1 MEPVDGSWAV
11 LKEIAADVLELPPE
25 ERPAFLER
33 VCTDPLLRH
42 EVDSLIAACE
52 RATESGRFLESP
64 VLELPSTVTTSDE
77 SGSGLKT
84 ILRDA
89 LAGSYTIERELGSGG
104 MATVYLAR
112 DERHGRPVALK
123 VIHPHMAVLESAST
137 DQGRF
142 QREIRI
148 AARLTHPH
156 ILPLHD
162 SGAAAG
168 LLYYTMPFVDGES
181 LRDRI
186 ARERLTVPDALRVLR
201 DVARALA
208 HAHRHGIVHRDIKP
222 ENILLNREGDA
233 LVADF
238 GVARAL
244 EAAAGEAD
252 ESEGSQLGPASLL
265 FGTPAYMAPEQAD
278 RAQGTDHRA
287 DLYSLGVVAYEL
299 LSGAPPF
306 RQRNRADLVKA
317 HQQEQPTPLGST
329 RPELPPVL
337 TALVSDLLAKRPV
350 DRPADADAVV
360 RTLDQVIASPGETV
374 RVSMPDA
381 LVARTSRWRRT
392 AWIGLAAVGMLLAAG
407 LLVYRGSGIGSGATM
422 LTAGTLSQSD
432 ALLVADF
439 DIRGG
444 ADSSLGSV
452 IAEAVRTDLGQ
463 SKVVTIVPAT
473 RIRGALE
480 RMQRA
485 AGAPLQSA
493 VAREVAQRE
502 GIKAVVEGDLTP
514 LGAGFVVTVRLVSA
528 EGNELASFQ
537 ETADQQNLI
546 RVIGQLTHR
555 LRGKIGESLKAV
567 RASPPLQDVT
577 TPSLAALRKYVEGSQ
592 ALNYD
597 RDYTR
602 AATLLMEAVALDST
616 FASAWSLLA
625 AAYRSGVMPRELA
638 NQADERAYRNR
649 HRLPELERYAVEG
662 AYFRTGRGHNRA
674 RAAEA
679 YEAGIRVDSG
689 RFATSLGLL
698 HMSRREYA
706 RAESLFRWHV
716 ARDSTHV
723 MARSSL
729 SIVLYAQGKLG
740 IAESLEVEV
749 PGPDPAVGSRSRG
762 VFYLY
767 NRGQLDSAQRTLD
780 FHTAEELA
788 SHRLQRL
795 FLQRD
800 FHALRGRLTESER
813 SQNDAA
819 EGNLIRGVSP
829 DSTGIRVWSAF
840 VDVWHRDRPARGIR
854 KLDAALASA
863 PLASLPLVARSGS
876 FSYYLSG
883 ELHYLWVA
891 RTYAQ
896 AYRPERARAV
906 LAQFAADRRDTAL
919 TRASAPAVHSVLG
932 EIALAEGQPLA
943 ALEEFRRADRLPDG
957 PVHFCDI
964 CRHADL
970 GRAFDQAGMADSAI
984 VSFERYLE
992 TPHLVRLNLDTR
1004 YAARILQRLGE
1015 LHEAKGNR
1023 TKAIEYYGRF
1033 VELWRNADPEL
1044 QPRVAAVR
1052 RRIASL
1058 VVP

>member
-1 MEPVDGSWAV
+1 MEPADGSWAV
-11 LKEIAADVLELPPE
+11 LKEIAADALELPAE
-25 ERPAFLER
+25 ERSAFLGR
-33 VCTDPLLRH
+33 VCTDPGLRA
-42 EVDSLIAACE
+42 EVDGLIGACVS
-52 RATESGRFLESP
+52 ATESGRFLVSP
-64 VLELPSTVTTSDE
+64 VIELLSAVTTSDE
-77 SGSGLKT
+77 NASGLT
-84 ILRDA
+84 AALRDA
-89 LAGSYTIERELGSGG
+89 LAGSYTIERELGRGG

-123 VIHPHMAVLESAST
+123 IVHPHMAVLDSTSADGS
-137 DQGRF
+137 RF

-168 LLYYTMPFVDGES
+168 LLFYTMPFVDGES

-186 ARERLTVPDALRVLR
+186 ARESLPTPDTLRVLR

-208 HAHRHGIVHRDIKP
+208 HAHRHGIVHRDVKP
-222 ENILLNREGDA
+222 ENILLNRDGDA

-244 EAAAGEAD
+244 EAAAGETD
-252 ESEGSQLGPASLL
+252 ESDVKLLGPASLL
-265 FGTPAYMAPEQAD
+265 FGTPTYMAPEQAD
-278 RAQGTDHRA
+278 RASVTDHRA
-287 DLYSLGVVAYEL
+287 DLYSLGVVAYEM

-306 RQRNRADLVKA
+306 RQRSRADLVKA
-317 HQQEQPTPLGST
+317 HQHEQPASLASL
-329 RPELPPVL
+329 RPDLPPVL
-337 TALVSDLLAKRPV
+337 TALVTDLLAKRPT

-360 RTLDQVIASPGETV
+360 RTLDQAMASPGEAV
-374 RVSMPDA
+374 RVSTPKA
-381 LVARTSRWRRT
+381 LVARASRWRRT
-392 AWIGLAAVGMLLAAG
+392 AWLGVVTLGALAAG
-407 LLVYRGSGIGSGATM
+407 FLISRVLGLGSPASM
-422 LTAGTLSQSD
+422 LAAGTLSQSD

-473 RIRGALE
+473 RIRAVLE
-480 RMQRA
+480 RMQRPA
-485 AGAPLQSA
+485 DAPLQSA

-514 LGAGFVVTVRLVSA
+514 LRAGFVVTVRLVSA

-546 RVIGQLTHR
+546 PVIGRLTGR
-555 LRGKIGESLKAV
+555 LRGKIGESLKAI
-567 RASPPLQDVT
+567 RASPSLQDVT

-602 AATLLMEAVALDST
+602 AARLLNEAVALDST
-616 FASAWSLLA
+616 FASAWSMLA

-649 HRLPELERYAVEG
+649 HRLPELERYSVEG
-662 AYFRTGRGHNRA
+662 SYFRTGPGHNRA
-674 RAAEA
+674 LAAEA
-679 YEAGIRVDSG
+679 YEAGIRVDSE

-698 HMSRREYA
+698 YMSRREYA
-706 RAESLFRWHV
+706 RAESLFRWYV

-729 SIVLYAQGKLG
+729 ANVLYAQGKLG
-740 IAESLEVEV
+740 EAESLEVESRV
-749 PGPDPAVGSRSRG
+749 RNPVAGPRSRA
-762 VFYLY
+762 VYYLY
-767 NRGQLDSAQRTLD
+767 NRGQPDSAQRALD
-780 FHTAEELA
+780 FHVAEELA

-795 FLQRD
+795 FLGRD

-813 SQNDAA
+813 SQKDAA
-819 EGNLIRGVSP
+819 EGNVVRGIPP
-829 DSTGIRVWSAF
+829 DSTGINVWSAF
-840 VDVWHRDRPARGIR
+840 VDVWHRDRPERGVR
-854 KLDAALASA
+854 KLDAALAST

-876 FSYYLSG
+876 FSYYLWG
-883 ELHYLWVA
+883 ELNYLWVA

-896 AYRPERARAV
+896 AHRPERARAV
-906 LAQFAADRRDTAL
+906 LAQFAADRRDTVL

-932 EIALAEGQPLA
+932 EIALAEGRPLE

-964 CRHADL
+964 CHHADL

-984 VSFERYLE
+984 ASFERYLE
-992 TPHLVRLNLDTR
+992 TPHLIRITLDTR

-1015 LHEAKGNR
+1015 LYEAKGNR
-1023 TKAIEYYGRF
+1023 TKAIEYYERF

-1044 QPRVAAVR
+1044 QPRVVAVR

-1058 VVP
+1058 R